1 MWVDKLLPMYLGV
14 GGHVKRQTN
23 VADVSVKCV
32 KYFRLARGVGD
43 VLQKRKEII
52 VTD

>member
-1 MWVDKLLPMYLGV
+1 MWVDKLLPTYLGV

-23 VADVSVKCV
+23 VADVSA